1 MPRVLWKLLVLG
13 LVLGLRPGDHTY
25 VHAQP
30 GAAPLAE
37 GEAAASPAP
46 APAGGLEESPF
57 LIEPKTVDEFFHA
70 TTFSVELGRPALAR
84 RYLDGMMALN
94 PDDQALLALRD
105 KHGPA
110 VFLKL
115 ANIPELRPTSTQLL
129 VRANEAFRKR
139 GADPARI
146 DTILKDLGGTAQ
158 QRDVAIVTLRSA
170 GAVVVPRMIKVFRDP
185 EGTIDRDTLINTL
198 VAMGEP
204 VGPPLI
210 GALESSDDSIRSMAA
225 QVLGYVGERK
235 TAAYLWY
242 PAFGP
247 NQPPAIQLTART
259 ALGRLLRAPGARAG
273 TVSSTGVNAELK
285 RLALEH
291 YRRQYEWN
299 TNDAGEVELW
309 SWDEGAGTVVMNRV
323 TPQAASLRA
332 GQQFARQALSLSPEN
347 AELQSIVL
355 GLALADQAYYAGWDN
370 ALVSG
375 PGTAH
380 DAALSAGAATV
391 ARALALALQSGNPQ
405 AATAALQVLGQV
417 GTREALGTSL
427 TGRSSLLDALN
438 FPNPRVQ
445 FAAAMAIMQLNPTSA
460 FPGADRVVAILGR
473 ALGDTGQR
481 HALVVHPSLEK
492 SSNIAGLFS
501 QMGYQPLTAPTGREA
516 FKIASSRPDI
526 ELILLDYNT
535 IQWDLS
541 QTIANLRADARTASI
556 PIVIFGPEERRND
569 LAVLLRRTPNSIYMV
584 ESSTADNVRLQIKP
598 FLDARAVP
606 EMTPEARAEQA
617 SAAAFWLA
625 NLATSDRVRIYPLR
639 NAENALLS
647 AVSDPALSEN
657 ILRTLG
663 SLGTRPAQ
671 QALLQMAVNEG
682 TEEKLRELAA
692 IQLAVHIQRY
702 GLLASSTDAAR
713 IEPAWRAAQS
723 PAVSTALAAVVGSLK
738 PNAPLVTDRLNRI
751 GPKASAQPSAAPV
764 TPPPANPAPEADSTM
779 Q

>member
-30 GAAPLAE
+30 AAAPMAE
-37 GEAAASPAP
+37 GEEAAAPA
-46 APAGGLEESPF
+46 APGAGGLEESPF
-57 LIEPKTVDEFFHA
+57 LIEPKTVEEFFHA
-70 TTFSVELGRPALAR
+70 VTFSVDLGRPALAR

-110 VFLKL
+110 IFLKL
-115 ANIPELRPTSTQLL
+115 ANVPELRPTSTQLL
-129 VRANEAFRKR
+129 VRANEAFRRR

-146 DTILKDLGGTAQ
+146 DSILKDLNGTAQ

-170 GAVVVPRMIKVFRDP
+170 GAVVVPRMIKVFRNP
-185 EGTIDRDTLINTL
+185 NGGIDRDTLINAL

-210 GALESSDDSIRSMAA
+210 GALESTDDSVRSMAA

-247 NQPPAIQLTART
+247 NQPPAIQTTART
-259 ALGRLLRAPGARAG
+259 ALGRLLRVPGARAA
-273 TVSSTGVNAELK
+273 TVSAAGINAELK

-291 YRRQYEWN
+291 YRREYEWA
-299 TNDAGEVELW
+299 TNEAGEVEQW
-309 SWDEGAGTVVMNRV
+309 SWDESAGTVVMDRV

-332 GQQFARQALSLSPEN
+332 GQLFARQALSLSPQN

-355 GLALADQAYYAGWDN
+355 GLALADQAYYAGWDQGL
-370 ALVSG
+370 ASG

-380 DAALSAGAATV
+380 DAALSAGAGTIT
-391 ARALALALQSGNPQ
+391 RSLGLALQSSYPQ
-405 AATAALQVLGQV
+405 AAIAALQVLGQV
-417 GTREALGTSL
+417 GTREALATSF
-427 TGRSSLLDALN
+427 TGRSPLIDALS

-445 FAAAMAIMQLNPTSA
+445 FAAAMAIMQLNPSA
-460 FPGADRVVAILGR
+460 PFTGAERVVAILAR

-481 HALVVHPSLEK
+481 HCLVVHPNLQK
-492 SSNIAGLFS
+492 SSNVAGLFS

-516 FKIASSRPDI
+516 FKIAVSRPDI

-556 PIVIFGPEERRND
+556 PIVIFGPEERRDD
-569 LAVLLRRTPNSIYMV
+569 LALRVRRTPNSIYMV
-584 ESSTADNVRLQIKP
+584 ESSTADNVRLQLKP

-606 EMTPEARAEQA
+606 EMTPEARAGQA

-625 NLATSDRVRIYPLR
+625 QIATSDRSRIYPLR
-639 NAENALLS
+639 TTENALLS
-647 AVSDPALSEN
+647 AMSDPALAEN
-657 ILRTLG
+657 VLRTLG

-671 QALLQMAVNEG
+671 QALLQLAVNEG
-682 TEEKLRELAA
+682 AEEKLRELAA
-692 IQLAVHIQRY
+692 VQLAVHIQRY

-751 GPKASAQPSAAPV
+751 GPAAP
-764 TPPPANPAPEADSTM
+764 PRPAAVPAAPTPAPDADSSM